1 MLCIADLRGQR
12 QRVDCGLSNTASH
25 CGGCGGGET
34 LCGGECHWLEQANF
48 CVHIEGNTP
57 NTPLSYN
64 IKILVHMAPPFM
76 SLSSSGPTGKK
87 FPRAMG
93 VYSLSQISNV
103 SHLLVG
109 YSLLHDTNNT
119 VDQEPDD
126 FYIFKDYKDQSTEF
140 VSRVPFSTDEED
152 LILFYNV
159 TGWFM
164 KYQRFNGRTEFVKD
178 PTVTLAAMESTEEH
192 GKACSEGDC
201 LRVHYC
207 RLQVQ

>member
-1 MLCIADLRGQR
+1 MVLCIADLRGQR

-57 NTPLSYN
+57 NTPLSN

-87 FPRAMG
+87 FPGAMG

-109 YSLLHDTNNT
+109 YC
-119 VDQEPDD
+119 
-126 FYIFKDYKDQSTEF
+126 FKS
-140 VSRVPFSTDEED
+140 VFSPINIIKVGPTQPEINW
-152 LILFYNV
+152 LASQLV
-159 TGWFM
+159 T
-164 KYQRFNGRTEFVKD
+164 
-178 PTVTLAAMESTEEH
+178 
-192 GKACSEGDC
+192 
-201 LRVHYC
+201 
-207 RLQVQ
+207 